1 MRPIRSRRL
10 AVALV
15 AAAMASRPAPAPA
28 QQPVRQPAAADPLV
42 TMDFPD
48 DGVDLSLL
56 ADLVTRRL
64 HVPILYDDQ
73 IRGKKVVIRVPTP
86 VPESALMGILQ
97 SALRLKGLALVD
109 AEQPGWKQVVPAPN
123 LAAVAQPTTGA
134 NGNAKVDADAGP
146 VAQAF
151 LLEHADPAKL
161 VELVRPF
168 LTQPG
173 GYVQAEVGQKVLL
186 VSDYPS
192 VVRRAAVLIRE
203 LDSASPAVETR
214 FVQVR
219 SADATAVAA
228 AVAQLVANREAFQWG
243 SATGS
248 GVSLTGDERSNQV
261 VVVAPPAR
269 MADVVG
275 LIAGLDRAPD
285 LQSRVYRLRTVT
297 PDRVDQLVRSLLDP
311 AALKRDYQAS
321 PDRDSQT
328 LVVSATPAVQ
338 DRIAGLVRELDVP
351 APTSANPIQFYKLKN
366 TKAADLLGTISGL
379 LGDATANG
387 TTPAAGGPA
396 ATATAA
402 AAVPPAAAPGLFG
415 QAGNAG
421 AGPIGSTAA
430 GRSAGQTVGPG
441 GSSDVANVS
450 PVLGTAAAGPPAGGP
465 SGGGVLSVHNRDA
478 TVAADVNTNS
488 VIVVGPPAVQAQY
501 ADLIRRLD
509 QRRPQVQIECTIVTL
524 DTTDDTS
531 FGVDIGRL
539 GGSGTSQL
547 LSLSSFGISSANP
560 VNGVLTP
567 VAGTGGTFAL
577 LSPRIADVVIRAL
590 QQNNRARL
598 VSAPQLLVNDNGVGK
613 LESVAQEPYAVLLD
627 ASSTQSVTS
636 LGGLASAGTS
646 ISVEPHISQADYL
659 QLGYTIELSSFTGA
673 AQNGLPP
680 PSQKN
685 SVDSEVTIPD
695 GYTIVVGGLTTHN
708 FTTAVNTIPIVGDIP
723 FLRLLFGT
731 RSRSLENAT
740 LFVFIRPVIL
750 RDDQFDDLKYLS
762 GRALKTAGLDDGFPA
777 SEPVPM
783 R

>member
-1 MRPIRSRRL
+1 MPTPARWSRL

-15 AAAMASRPAPAPA
+15 AVATPALA
-28 QQPVRQPAAADPLV
+28 QQQPPPPPLV
-42 TMDFPD
+42 AIDLPD
-48 DGVDLSLL
+48 DGVELTLL
-56 ADLVTRRL
+56 VDLVTRRL
-64 HVPILYDDQ
+64 HVPIVYDAEQ
-73 IRGKKVVIRVPTP
+73 LRGKKVIVRVPTK

-109 AEQPGWKQVVPAPN
+109 AEQAGFKQVVTAAN
-123 LAAVAQPTTGA
+123 LAAVATPASGA
-134 NGNAKVDADAGP
+134 NPADGP
-146 VAQAF
+146 IAQAF
-151 LLEHADPAKL
+151 LLDHADPAKL

-168 LTQPG
+168 LTTPG

-192 VVRRAAVLIRE
+192 VVRRVAALVRE
-203 LDSASPAVETR
+203 LDTASPAVETR
-214 FVQVR
+214 FVPMR
-219 SADATAVAA
+219 NADAPAVATAVTA
-228 AVAQLVANREAFQWG
+228 LVASRDTFQWG
-243 SATGS
+243 SATAS
-248 GVSLTGDERSNQV
+248 GVTLTADERSNQV

-269 MADVVG
+269 MADVIA
-275 LIAGLDRAPD
+275 LIDGLDHAPE
-285 LQSRVYRLRTVT
+285 LQTRVYRLKTVT

-311 AALKRDYQAS
+311 GLLKRGYQAG
-321 PDRDSQT
+321 PDRDSQA
-328 LVVSATPAVQ
+328 LAVAATPAVHE
-338 DRIAGLVRELDVP
+338 RIAELLRELDVP
-351 APTSANPIQFYKLKN
+351 APQSSNPVQFYKLKN
-366 TKAADLLGTISGL
+366 TKAADLLGTINGL
-379 LGDATANG
+379 IGDTAAA
-387 TTPAAGGPA
+387 TPAAAATVAPA
-396 ATATAA
+396 SNMSAGSNATATA
-402 AAVPPAAAPGLFG
+402 GLFG
-415 QAGNAG
+415 
-421 AGPIGSTAA
+421 
-430 GRSAGQTVGPG
+430 RSANATNGQSVGPG
-441 GSSDVANVS
+441 GASNLTNVS
-450 PVLGTAAAGPPAGGP
+450 PVLGTPTDARSSAAQSSP
-465 SGGGVLSVHNRDA
+465 GVLAVRSKDA

-488 VIVVGPPAVQAQY
+488 VIVVGPPAVQARY

-524 DTTDDTS
+524 DTTDNTT

-560 VNGVLTP
+560 ITGVLTP
-567 VAGTGGTFAL
+567 VGGTGGTFAL

-708 FTTAVNTIPIVGDIP
+708 FTTAVNTIPILGDIP
-723 FLRLLFGT
+723 FLRFLFGT
-731 RSRSLENAT
+731 RSRNVENST

-750 RDDQFDDLKYLS
+750 RDDQFDDLKYIS
-762 GRALKTAGLDDGFPA
+762 GRALKQAGLDDDFPK
-777 SEPVPM
+777 SEPIPM

>member
-1 MRPIRSRRL
+1 
-10 AVALV
+10 
-15 AAAMASRPAPAPA
+15 
-28 QQPVRQPAAADPLV
+28 
-42 TMDFPD
+42 MDFPD

-285 LQSRVYRLRTVT
+285 LQSRVYRLRAVT

-379 LGDATANG
+379 LGDATATG
-387 TTPAAGGPA
+387 TTPAVPGRRGPRGDRHRWRRR
-396 ATATAA
+396 
-402 AAVPPAAAPGLFG
+402 APGG
-415 QAGNAG
+415 RARARPVRPGGVNAG
-421 AGPIGSTAA
+421 AGPIGPTAA
-430 GRSAGQTVGPG
+430 EPVGRPDRRPRRVVRRGTTSRRC
-441 GSSDVANVS
+441 S
-450 PVLGTAAAGPPAGGP
+450 GTAARRHRTGRRAVGRRRPVGPQPGRD
-465 SGGGVLSVHNRDA
+465 GGGRREHEQRDRRR
-478 TVAADVNTNS
+478 
-488 VIVVGPPAVQAQY
+488 PPGRSRPTY

-531 FGVDIGRL
+531 PSASTSAAWAGL
-539 GGSGTSQL
+539 GTSQL

-577 LSPRIADVVIRAL
+577 LSPRIADVVITAL
-590 QQNNRARL
+590 ETTNKARL
-598 VSAPQLLVNDNGVGK
+598 ISAPQLLVNDNG
-613 LESVAQEPYAVLLD
+613 S
-627 ASSTQSVTS
+627 ASS
-636 LGGLASAGTS
+636 
-646 ISVEPHISQADYL
+646 
-659 QLGYTIELSSFTGA
+659 
-673 AQNGLPP
+673 N
-680 PSQKN
+680 
-685 SVDSEVTIPD
+685 
-695 GYTIVVGGLTTHN
+695 
-708 FTTAVNTIPIVGDIP
+708 
-723 FLRLLFGT
+723 
-731 RSRSLENAT
+731 RSPRSLT
-740 LFVFIRPVIL
+740 P
-750 RDDQFDDLKYLS
+750 
-762 GRALKTAGLDDGFPA
+762 
-777 SEPVPM
+777 
-783 R
+783 